1 MIMIEH
7 FVFFSFCRKNKV
19 PILVKLLLSIDR
31 SKGIALARTTVDIA
45 AKFHKLRPD
54 LIVG

>member
-1 MIMIEH
+1 MKKL
-7 FVFFSFCRKNKV
+7 FSSYCRKDGL

-31 SKGIALARTTVDIA
+31 SKGIAVARTIVDIA
-45 AKFHKLRPD
+45 DKFHKLRPD